1 MSERDLARFVDE
13 LGGNNVSE
21 AVKRRSF
28 VRWPY
33 PKSVAVG
40 IRQGGSG
47 GLVLIAMACRNISS
61 GGIALLHSSFAHDGS
76 PVRVCLKKTTGQIVA
91 IDGKIVH
98 CRHLRGTTHEI
109 GVQFESSI
117 DPREFL
123 SLDGLADSFTV
134 EHVDPG
140 TLEGCVLAIDGS
152 DTDLRLIQHFMQGTR
167 VRFRTASTIEEGLSK
182 AAEGC
187 DLILCAHE
195 LGGTNGAELIRGLR
209 RAGHLAPVL
218 IMTPDTTIDE
228 KLLEARADAILAKPI
243 ARETLLRALAEFML
257 SRERDLQRTTTL
269 AGDHPNLKFVV
280 DWVGQLDTCAE
291 KLEQALEHND
301 AETCRGLCLQLADT
315 GPTLGFQALADIANE
330 AAQVVASDVSTVYA
344 VRAVRRLV
352 VACRRT
358 EVDTDA
364 A

>member
-243 ARETLLRALAEFML
+243 ARETLLRALAEFMMN
-257 SRERDLQRTTTL
+257 RDGDLPKTTTL
-269 AGDHPNLKFVV
+269 PGDHPNLKFVV

-352 VACRRT
+352 VACRQT
-358 EVDTDA
+358 EVATDA